1 MKADTAHK
9 SGLWRVPFVL
19 AFRNI
24 GRNRRRSI
32 ISAASVAFA
41 VLFSTLLQSVQ
52 SGVWDNVMDSAIHMQ
67 TGYLQL
73 QHRDQQQDP
82 GPDNSF
88 NPAEVAFSRDGIAFV
103 LPRITS
109 FALGSGEHKT
119 RGLMLIGTDFA
130 LEDQF
135 SGLRKKLHSG
145 TWPGDVNGVLLGVGA
160 AKYLN
165 LKPGDTLVCL
175 GQGFRGASAVGL
187 FPITGLL
194 DFRISEINDR
204 IVYLPL
210 PLADTFLQLE
220 NRVTHIIIEPENPSG
235 YKKLK
240 QKLEASI
247 SDSNVVV
254 KDWQDLMPELL
265 EARSIDDGGT
275 RLIQFILYAL
285 VTFGMAGTMLMML
298 RERAFEHAILLS
310 IGTKRSLLG
319 AVLWIET
326 VLLSFFGAIGGMML
340 AAGPILWFHLN
351 PFQLTGEMAKAY
363 ETFGIEPVIL
373 ASIEPGVFLWQALT
387 IFGISLLLSA
397 YPVRSVYKLSPVKEM
412 HR

>member
-1 MKADTAHK
+1 MSDWKQHSTTVAVVF
-9 SGLWRVPFVL
+9 RL
-19 AFRNI
+19 ALRNI
-24 GRNRRRSI
+24 GRNRRRSLI
-32 ISAASVAFA
+32 TAASVAFA

-52 SGVWDNVMDSAIHMQ
+52 RGVWDNVMDSAIHMQ
-67 TGYLQL
+67 TGFLQI
-73 QHRDQQQDP
+73 QHRDQQQAP

-88 NPAEVAFSRDGIAFV
+88 HQTGLQLQTNEIAFV

-130 LEDQF
+130 LEDRF

-145 TWPGDVNGVLLGVGA
+145 TWPDSGTGVLLGVGA
-160 AKYLN
+160 ANYLN

-175 GQGFRGASAVGL
+175 GQGFRGATAAGL
-187 FPITGLL
+187 LPIAGLL

-204 IVYLPL
+204 IVYMPL
-210 PLADTFLQLE
+210 QLADAFLQLE
-220 NRVTHIIIEPENPSG
+220 NRITHLIIEPENPSSFRKLK
-235 YKKLK
+235 KKLRSG
-240 QKLEASI
+240 LA
-247 SDSNVVV
+247 DSTLVV
-254 KDWQDLMPELL
+254 KDWQEMMPELL

-285 VTFGMAGTMLMML
+285 VTFGMFGTLLMML
-298 RERAFEHAILLS
+298 RERSFENAILLS
-310 IGTKRSLLG
+310 IGTKRRLLG

-326 VLLSFFGAIGGMML
+326 VLLSLFGALAGMML
-340 AAGPILWFHLN
+340 AAGPILWFHVH

-373 ASIEPGVFLWQALT
+373 TSIAPGVFLWQAIT
-387 IFGISLLLSA
+387 VFGISLVLSV
-397 YPVRSVYKLSPVKEM
+397 YPVRAVYTLNPVKEM
-412 HR
+412 RR